1 MSGLYLGYDPGGG
14 GAHGV
19 AAIDGRE
26 AMCDTMPT
34 AECAINWF
42 RQCCRDCEPSA
53 FGVDTLTL
61 WSTGPA
67 GWRPAD
73 RALRAAYPAMAAS
86 VTAPNSLYGA
96 MPINGVAVALALC
109 HEFKKLKVTETHPK
123 VLYFAIAQSE
133 YDFAQRRDHMVQSL
147 VEWIALGPCAVGS
160 EHAWDALVS
169 AFAARQWDTGK
180 WPNDLHQLPCGEG
193 ERLILPQELE
203 SHYAWPEA
211 VPQAPLEQE
220 LTRVP
225 TASKQGGAV
234 NTPGGR
240 DRWKIAV
247 ERLERAG
254 HDDVAQQIAEYRNAR
269 NERAG
274 WDAWLKSNFPALWK
288 LVAEDE

>member
-1 MSGLYLGYDPGGG
+1 MSGSVPWLRSRRRWCS
-14 GAHGV
+14 GV
-19 AAIDGRE
+19 AAIDGRQ

-34 AECAINWF
+34 AEHAINWF
-42 RQCCRDCEPSA
+42 RQCCHNCEPSA

-73 RALRAAYPAMAAS
+73 RALRAAYPAVAAS

-96 MPINGVAVALALC
+96 MPINGVAVALALR
-109 HEFKKLKVTETHPK
+109 HEFKKLRITETHPK
-123 VLYFAIAQSE
+123 VLYFALAHSE
-133 YDFAQRRDHMVQSL
+133 YDFVQRRDLMVQSL
-147 VEWIALGPCAVGS
+147 VEWVALGPCTVGS

-169 AFAARQWDTGK
+169 AFAARQWDAGK
-180 WPNDLHQLPCGEG
+180 WTNDLHQLPFDDE
-193 ERLILPQELE
+193 ERLILPHELE

-211 VPQAPLEQE
+211 VPQAPLQQE

-225 TASKQGGAV
+225 AAPKQGGGV
-234 NTPGGR
+234 NARRGH

-254 HDDVAQQIAEYRNAR
+254 HDDVAQQVAEYRNAR
-269 NERAG
+269 NERAVG
-274 WDAWLKSNFPALWK
+274 THG
-288 LVAEDE
+288 